1 MEETTSVSS
10 TAQTASGKRK
20 SFVSKAGVLLAL
32 LKARRAAT
40 RPLRDKQVTMAA
52 EKAEK
57 LSTKAEKPMKI
68 ISISTD
74 LSEFD
79 KATPIN

>member
-1 MEETTSVSS
+1 
-10 TAQTASGKRK
+10 
-20 SFVSKAGVLLAL
+20 
-32 LKARRAAT
+32 
-40 RPLRDKQVTMAA
+40 MAA